1 MAGTDKRI
9 RKQPD
14 RFNVCWDGDKHAP
27 MSIRSQST
35 DKKKK
40 QKDKNERFQQK
51 KKKGDKDNSANS
63 DKNQQK
69 KKKAKETILL
79 KVMCYLKLFYF
90 SLFRV

>member
-9 RKQPD
+9 RKQTD
-14 RFNVCWDGDKHAP
+14 RFTVWKDGDKHAP
-27 MSIRSQST
+27 MSIRSQAT

-69 KKKAKETILL
+69 KKKGKINHSVESNVLFETF
-79 KVMCYLKLFYF
+79 LFF
-90 SLFRV
+90 IV